1 MATTLNNQISALA
14 TQVGTDIKQI
24 IANVGDLSQMT
35 TTQKASLVV
44 ALNELKANLKDVAD
58 SVSATIDDSAIHS
71 DHTWSSSKIN
81 STITAA
87 INALVNGAP
96 TTLDTLQELASAIE
110 NNKDAISALQT
121 IAAGHVK
128 YNEAQQLTAE
138 QQAQARTN
146 IGASA
151 ASDLTTLQGTV
162 TTLSGT
168 VSKNTASIGKNTA
181 SIGTLTSLTTA
192 TQTDLVSAINE
203 VKTTA
208 DGAASSAQKAQ
219 STATAAQAAATA
231 AQSSAD
237 AAQSSVNTLS
247 ANVGDT
253 QTDFVAVYTA
263 ARNGTTAS

>member
-1 MATTLNNQISALA
+1 MATTLSKQISALA

-24 IANVGDLSQMT
+24 IANVGDLSQLT
-35 TTQKASLVV
+35 TDQKSSLVV
-44 ALNELKANLKDVAD
+44 ALNELKANLQDIAG
-58 SVSATIDDSAIHS
+58 SVGATINDSEINAT
-71 DHTWSSSKIN
+71 HTWSSQKID
-81 STITAA
+81 SAITAA

-110 NNKDAISALQT
+110 TNQDAISALQT

-128 YNEAQQLTAE
+128 YTEAQSLTTE

-146 IGASA
+146 IGAAA

-168 VSKNTASIGKNTA
+168 VTQNTASIGQNSA
-181 SIGTLTSLTTA
+181 SIGTLGSLKTA
-192 TQTDLVSAINE
+192 AKTDLVSAINE
-203 VKTTA
+203 VKGTA
-208 DGAASSAQKAQ
+208 DGAASAAQTAQ
-219 STATAAQAAATA
+219 STANAAQQAANA
-231 AQSSAD
+231 AKSSAD
-237 AAQSSVNTLS
+237 AAQSSVDTLS

-263 ARNGTTAS
+263 ARDGTAAP

>member
-1 MATTLNNQISALA
+1 MATTLSKQISALA

-24 IANVGDLSQMT
+24 IANVGDLSQLT
-35 TTQKASLVV
+35 TDQKSSLVV
-44 ALNELKANLKDVAD
+44 ALNELKANLQDIAG
-58 SVSATIDDSAIHS
+58 SVGATINDSEINATQ
-71 DHTWSSSKIN
+71 TWSSQKID
-81 STITAA
+81 SAITAA

-110 NNKDAISALQT
+110 TNQDAISALQT

-128 YNEAQQLTAE
+128 YTEAQSLTTE

-146 IGASA
+146 IGAAA

-168 VSKNTASIGKNTA
+168 VTQNTASIGQNSA
-181 SIGTLTSLTTA
+181 SIGTLGSLKTA
-192 TQTDLVSAINE
+192 AKTDLVSAINE
-203 VKTTA
+203 VKGTA
-208 DGAASSAQKAQ
+208 DGAASAAQTAQ
-219 STATAAQAAATA
+219 STANAAQQAANA
-231 AQSSAD
+231 AKSSAD
-237 AAQSSVNTLS
+237 AAQSSVDTLS

-263 ARNGTTAS
+263 ARDGTAAP